1 MTTFIVSF
9 GLLGGN
15 PIAPI
20 VGLIGGFVYDMVM
33 GSVLGVYALQYML
46 IGFIIGSIAD
56 KFFIGDIIVPMF
68 FSILAIFFKE
78 TIMLIYAFFM
88 RLDVSAYSILIKIM
102 IPKAIYTAILMPFI
116 YQFMQWLYRYKF
128 MTKKLYF
135 KEN

>member
-1 MTTFIVSF
+1 M
-9 GLLGGN
+9 
-15 PIAPI
+15 
-20 VGLIGGFVYDMVM
+20 
-33 GSVLGVYALQYML
+33 
-46 IGFIIGSIAD
+46 
-56 KFFIGDIIVPMF
+56 PMF